1 MAAFLLCQGPCRGSG
16 VCAGLGMVAP
26 VLSLP
31 GHDNGLC
38 VSSPRSVQADGI
50 VPWYLKGSFPH
61 GQIPKRDSC
70 RPRHWGQ
77 GPAACR
83 SDRTEMAQAHGSG
96 RRSRRVPPLVVAG
109 YRRIWLCMYP
119 DGCFNLFPVGGMA
132 DGRGLPACCVM
143 PEKLGKHQEKA
154 FFKKRQSG
162 SLDPPCCH
170 HKGRCHVI
178 RRRRKHGDTQ
188 NSQHFSVFFQY
199 VGSIIRRL
207 RARMQ
212 NFLREKA

>member
-1 MAAFLLCQGPCRGSG
+1 MTVIRERRAMGFCQVGRSENRLIQGGHFGGRLFCFARALAVGPGYVPAWVWWLLSCRCRG
-16 VCAGLGMVAP
+16 VTMVFASR
-26 VLSLP
+26 SL
-31 GHDNGLC
+31 C
-38 VSSPRSVQADGI
+38 SVQADGI

-70 RPRHWGQ
+70 RPRHWGP

-96 RRSRRVPPLVVAG
+96 RRSRCVPPRVVAG

-119 DGCFNLFPVGGMA
+119 VGCFNLFSCWRHGRRPWSPGMLRDA
-132 DGRGLPACCVM
+132 GK
-143 PEKLGKHQEKA
+143 KLGKHQEKA

-170 HKGRCHVI
+170 HKV
-178 RRRRKHGDTQ
+178 
-188 NSQHFSVFFQY
+188 V
-199 VGSIIRRL
+199 
-207 RARMQ
+207 AM
-212 NFLREKA
+212 

>member
-16 VCAGLGMVAP
+16 ICAGLGMVAP

-31 GHDNGLC
+31 GRDNGLC
-38 VSSPRSVQADGI
+38 VSFPRSVQVDGI

-83 SDRTEMAQAHGSG
+83 SDRTEMAQTHGSG
-96 RRSRRVPPLVVAG
+96 RRSRCVPPRVVAG

-143 PEKLGKHQEKA
+143 PEKAGKA
-154 FFKKRQSG
+154 SG
-162 SLDPPCCH
+162 E
-170 HKGRCHVI
+170 G
-178 RRRRKHGDTQ
+178 
-188 NSQHFSVFFQY
+188 VFQKN
-199 VGSIIRRL
+199 GNQDHWILPAAIIKVV
-207 RARMQ
+207 AM
-212 NFLREKA
+212 